1 MPYAIRYA
9 PAARRWLRKR
19 DKSEQRRLLA
29 AIDDLANDPRAAGC
43 KKLSGHQ
50 SLWRI
55 RVGPFRV
62 VYRINDGN
70 LLPVRMGSASFPP
83 YDAEAPNVLVLIVDT
98 HGAVNTKGMG

>member
-9 PAARRWLRKR
+9 PAARG
-19 DKSEQRRLLA
+19 SLA
-29 AIDDLANDPRAAGC
+29 VIDDLANDPRAAGC

-62 VYRINDGN
+62 VYRINDEN
-70 LLPVRMGSASFPP
+70 LLPVQVGSGSFPP
-83 YDAEAPNVLVLIVDT
+83 YDAEAPNVLVLIIGHRRDIYEEVRRL
-98 HGAVNTKGMG
+98 